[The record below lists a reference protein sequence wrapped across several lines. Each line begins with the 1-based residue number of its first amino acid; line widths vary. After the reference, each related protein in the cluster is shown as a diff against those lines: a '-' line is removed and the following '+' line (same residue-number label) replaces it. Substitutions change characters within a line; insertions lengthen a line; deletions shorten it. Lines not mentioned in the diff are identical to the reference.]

1 MLFAQGIALSA
12 DPNYKV
18 LGSAYPWIAQR
29 LLSDKSP
36 ELQETLR
43 ALLYKGSKFQFGR
56 LESLL
61 RQAVKAPLRA
71 ATVTGSGKRAASPGE
86 QQPLQQDRL
95 TSQAAYPGSIN
106 VTGKHRSDCMTLR
119 LTRSA
124 LSSGCHRCVMLST
137 QPPQAATMTGG
148 AAMMHFL

>member
-1 MLFAQGIALSA
+1 MSCAQGIALSA

-61 RQAVKAPLRA
+61 RQAVKAPPRA
-71 ATVTGSGKRAASPGE
+71 ATIAGSGKRAASPGE
-86 QQPLQQDRL
+86 RQPLTVILPR
-95 TSQAAYPGSIN
+95 TAMAHSPRSTYTIQASHGLHEIA
-106 VTGKHRSDCMTLR
+106 C
-119 LTRSA
+119 
-124 LSSGCHRCVMLST
+124 
-137 QPPQAATMTGG
+137 
-148 AAMMHFL
+148 

>member
-1 MLFAQGIALSA
+1 MAIGKIMLHALLGDRLIFGWSMEDSVSCAQGIALSA

-61 RQAVKAPLRA
+61 RQAVKAPPRA
-71 ATVTGSGKRAASPGE
+71 ATIAGSGKRAASPGE
-86 QQPLQQDRL
+86 QQSL
-95 TSQAAYPGSIN
+95 
-106 VTGKHRSDCMTLR
+106 
-119 LTRSA
+119 
-124 LSSGCHRCVMLST
+124 
-137 QPPQAATMTGG
+137 
-148 AAMMHFL
+148 